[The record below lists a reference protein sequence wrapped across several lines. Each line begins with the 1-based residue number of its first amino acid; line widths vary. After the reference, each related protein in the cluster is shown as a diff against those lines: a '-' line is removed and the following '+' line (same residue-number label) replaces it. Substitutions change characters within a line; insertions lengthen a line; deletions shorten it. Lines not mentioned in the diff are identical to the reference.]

1 MKTLKKNKLKAKKL
15 AKEKKGQ
22 HFIAETS
29 EGGAEKNLRYFLR
42 FLQIGEREGGEENE

>member
-22 HFIAETS
+22 HFIAETR
-29 EGGAEKNLRYFLR
+29 EGGAEKNSRYFLR
-42 FLQIGEREGGEENE
+42 YMQIGEREGDRENE